1 MQITITKD
9 SRSEMFVQVL
19 LPEIEQMFQVYVERQ
34 RLLKS
39 SSRVPSA
46 QSINLLH
53 TFPLILVKNKM

>member
-1 MQITITKD
+1 MM
-9 SRSEMFVQVL
+9 RARVRVL
-19 LPEIEQMFQVYVERQ
+19 LTQLSILPSNRCQTQVYVERQ